1 MACYNVIIMCVVAM
15 LAREVSCVD
24 TTTESNSVNTTTP
37 NPTMSV
43 NVTTKAM
50 TSPTTMK
57 EETTA
62 TNATITVKPTIQTNA
77 TETTMEATTMPK
89 ITTTLAPLK
98 CNSSGCQK
106 YSICNTTSNYCEC
119 PSTAPTKED
128 PVCGSDSKT
137 YDNIKK
143 LEMETCKQNGT
154 VTKKY
159 DGACKKDDKK
169 KNKKTVI
176 IVVILILLILIVVVV
191 VAVMF
196 WKKRKQGSANVR
208 EQKSKDA
215 LL

>member
-24 TTTESNSVNTTTP
+24 TTTGSNSVNATTP
-37 NPTMSV
+37 NPTVSV
-43 NVTTKAM
+43 NVTTEAM
-50 TSPTTMK
+50 TSATTK
-57 EETTA
+57 AETTA
-62 TNATITVKPTIQTNA
+62 TNATTVKPTIQTNA

-89 ITTTLAPLK
+89 ITTTRAPLK

-119 PSTAPTKED
+119 PSNGPTKKE
-128 PVCGSDSKT
+128 PVCGSDGKT
-137 YDNIKK
+137 YDNIQK
-143 LEMETCKQNGT
+143 LEMETCNQNGT
-154 VTKKY
+154 VAKKY
-159 DGACKKDDKK
+159 DGACKKDEKSN
-169 KNKKTVI
+169 NKKTVI